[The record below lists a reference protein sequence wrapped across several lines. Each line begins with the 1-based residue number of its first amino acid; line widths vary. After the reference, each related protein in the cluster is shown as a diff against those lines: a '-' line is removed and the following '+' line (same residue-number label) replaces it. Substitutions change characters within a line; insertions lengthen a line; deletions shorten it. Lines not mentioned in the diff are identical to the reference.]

1 MPTTY
6 NDRFVTGLISIT
18 WREVLTQSLH
28 DKYFSTPHT
37 VYKINQLGGGAGRG
51 RAGQERRRDN
61 PDQRIASDASSV
73 SECVKKPYYTMR
85 NCYWNLNSFI
95 ANSLNLN

>member
-1 MPTTY
+1 MRTTY

-73 SECVKKPYYTMR
+73 SECV
-85 NCYWNLNSFI
+85 
-95 ANSLNLN
+95 

>member
-1 MPTTY
+1 M
-6 NDRFVTGLISIT
+6 
-18 WREVLTQSLH
+18 LTQSLH

-73 SECVKKPYYTMR
+73 SECV
-85 NCYWNLNSFI
+85 
-95 ANSLNLN
+95 